1 MDIYLP
7 LYETEDGIK
16 TAKKNVLKLIDL
28 HHKIFLRHSIKKL
41 AKRLACPIIRDN
53 EDLKNKN

>member
-41 AKRLACPIIRDN
+41 TRRLASPMIRDI
-53 EDLKNKN
+53 ED

>member
-41 AKRLACPIIRDN
+41 TKRLASSILRNN
-53 EDLKNKN
+53 EPLKNKN

>member
-7 LYETEDGIK
+7 LYEIEDGIK

-28 HHKIFLRHSIKKL
+28 HHKIFLRHSIKILSNLIK
-41 AKRLACPIIRDN
+41 
-53 EDLKNKN
+53 